1 METKLIALIL
11 TKVYLT
17 ESHCGILSK
26 QEVFGLKSKRI
37 FRDGIS
43 DYLLA
48 YIATDTSR
56 PTLRKQKAEWKDKIS
71 G

>member
-26 QEVFGLKSKRI
+26 QEVFGLQSKRI
-37 FRDGIS
+37 FRDGTS
-43 DYLLA
+43 DYHNR
-48 YIATDTSR
+48 Y
-56 PTLRKQKAEWKDKIS
+56 KQTNSEKTKGRVKA
-71 G
+71 